1 MFRDYL
7 KYANSQLTSDEADSV
22 IAVVCCCFP
31 FFILMIGWSLDFSKN
46 VVVRSDLEEIALES
60 VQAGI
65 RAQDGIGNI
74 ECTNT
79 GWLTRNGAVNAVKTG
94 QDGSSKVGLSTQLAL
109 KTYLIKTARADAN
122 DFISTSKSDMKDSI
136 YNEDTYTD
144 GNLDNDVASNADS
157 IQVATYRQLALAKG
171 VNVKTA
177 DSDYGYTA
185 FKIKITCSKASD
197 RQNSL
202 SNGETVTTGSD
213 AGNRGVSGSQSDQI
227 NIEVKDWCGNF
238 FLGNPITN
246 QHYTEDTTIN
256 YDTDLNITTSTRNVQ
271 RFEIK
276 KSAIAAWSQSTL
288 NSATGT
294 SHP

>member
-1 MFRDYL
+1 MF
-7 KYANSQLTSDEADSV
+7 
-22 IAVVCCCFP
+22 
-31 FFILMIGWSLDFSKN
+31 
-46 VVVRSDLEEIALES
+46 
-60 VQAGI
+60 
-65 RAQDGIGNI
+65 
-74 ECTNT
+74 
-79 GWLTRNGAVNAVKTG
+79 
-94 QDGSSKVGLSTQLAL
+94 
-109 KTYLIKTARADAN
+109 
-122 DFISTSKSDMKDSI
+122 
-136 YNEDTYTD
+136 YNEDVYTD

-171 VNVKTA
+171 MDVKTA
-177 DSDYGYTA
+177 DSDDGYTA
-185 FKIKITCSKASD
+185 FKIKVTCSKASD

-246 QHYTEDTTIN
+246 QHYTEDATIN
-256 YDTDLNITTSTRNVQ
+256 YDSDLNITTSTRNVQ

-288 NSATGT
+288 NTATGT